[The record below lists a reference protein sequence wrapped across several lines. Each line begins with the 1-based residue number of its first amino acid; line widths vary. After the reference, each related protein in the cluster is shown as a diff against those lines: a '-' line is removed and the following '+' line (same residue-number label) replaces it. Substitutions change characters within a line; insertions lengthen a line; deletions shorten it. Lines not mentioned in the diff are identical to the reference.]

1 MKELGKLRIWL
12 AMSIIYYNKF
22 HNGKATNFS
31 SVTFPSAAITVIDL
45 KRAIVQKEG
54 LTPDSDLK
62 ITNVATG
69 EEFMPDTQYI
79 PKNTNVTVQRV
90 PAHFRQAQRLN
101 QPPSV
106 GARGCQSNDVC
117 CLFLFVCVQG

>member
-1 MKELGKLRIWL
+1 
-12 AMSIIYYNKF
+12 MSIIYYKF
-22 HNGKATNFS
+22 HNAKATNFS
-31 SVTFPSAAITVIDL
+31 SVTFTSAAITVLDL

-54 LTPDSDLK
+54 LTPEKGKEPDFDLK

-69 EEFMPDTQYI
+69 EEFMPDTRYI

-101 QPPSV
+101 QPPSN
-106 GARGCQSNDVC
+106 GAIIGYQSNEVMYSIFY
-117 CLFLFVCVQG
+117 LL